1 MTEFKPHE
9 WILIGRVRC
18 IQMVLCIHGVM
29 ARRAYSASAPNKANR
44 FPRPFRLCKV
54 KV

>member
-1 MTEFKPHE
+1 MTKFKSYE
-9 WILIGRVRC
+9 WILNRHVC
-18 IQMVLCIHGVM
+18 YTQTALCIHGVM
-29 ARRAYSASAPNKANR
+29 VRRAYSASAPNKANR